1 MRFKP
6 TEVSKE
12 AQPIAS
18 QFERLTLEKG
28 IARSHAMQASMACS
42 MLKLLP
48 ARKTDGEL
56 RVADAF

>member
-1 MRFKP
+1 
-6 TEVSKE
+6 VSKE